1 MFYNN
6 AEAQQH
12 QSCTHLGFTHLLME
26 GVAIC
31 THRHLSPSHPL
42 FRLLAPHFL
51 YLIAI
56 NSRGLE
62 KLISPGGWVDKGMT
76 VGVNG
81 MFELIRRGSVGITAA
96 VDSIEADSPA
106 SRVIA
111 SIVSLILC
119 RCITVAFFVLYL
131 CFLVSSLHRFIHK
144 HISIVL

>member
-1 MFYNN
+1 MLKYSSEPNERLVCHQVFLPSDPPNLWLLAKMFYNN

-26 GVAIC
+26 GVVIC

-76 VGVNG
+76 VGVSG
-81 MFELIRRGSVGITAA
+81 MFELIRRG
-96 VDSIEADSPA
+96 
-106 SRVIA
+106 
-111 SIVSLILC
+111 
-119 RCITVAFFVLYL
+119 
-131 CFLVSSLHRFIHK
+131 
-144 HISIVL
+144 